1 MATTEYS
8 KIIMNED
15 KQSAIPGLNRN
26 ITAEEYYDIM
36 HHTHNMSDLISDVE
50 EEEQN
55 NTSTT
60 PSLNITDDM
69 TDAEKIEV
77 LSTALASIQ
86 ETIGDIE
93 TAIEGLSSGSGNT
106 EVVPEQQQDPTNND
120 NTQQQDP

>member
-1 MATTEYS
+1 MADYP
-8 KIIMNED
+8 KIIIND
-15 KQSAIPGLNRN
+15 DDQSAIPSLNRN
-26 ITAEEYYDIM
+26 ITVEEYYDIM

-106 EVVPEQQQDPTNND
+106 ENQPEQQQDPTNND